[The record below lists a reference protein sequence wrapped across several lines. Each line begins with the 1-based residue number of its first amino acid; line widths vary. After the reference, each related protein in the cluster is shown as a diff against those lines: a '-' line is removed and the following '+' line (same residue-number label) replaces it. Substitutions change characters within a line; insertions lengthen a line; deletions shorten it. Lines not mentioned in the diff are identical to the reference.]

1 MEPNKLETQIK
12 DKLNNREIQPSVQTW
27 DRLDAMLTVA
37 EGKKIKRPFGYWF
50 IAASTTIFISLSP
63 FLFKQNT
70 IGNNKNNNIVTTE
83 SKKGTIQNPI
93 KNNQKQNSIATS
105 SNIQLEN
112 QSSKLTIKKSIIN
125 QKTNKNQNNSIQSIA
140 IANNL
145 EVNSSGFKDK
155 PLVSLQQME
164 KPNYVNVEELLHS
177 AEKIKTP
184 SIKVNASSLL
194 SQVDG
199 EVEHT
204 FREKIFTRINK
215 NYQQVKVAVANRN
228 NQE

>member
-1 MEPNKLETQIK
+1 M
-12 DKLNNREIQPSVQTW
+12 
-27 DRLDAMLTVA
+27 
-37 EGKKIKRPFGYWF
+37 
-50 IAASTTIFISLSP
+50 
-63 FLFKQNT
+63 
-70 IGNNKNNNIVTTE
+70 
-83 SKKGTIQNPI
+83 
-93 KNNQKQNSIATS
+93 
-105 SNIQLEN
+105 
-112 QSSKLTIKKSIIN
+112 
-125 QKTNKNQNNSIQSIA
+125 
-140 IANNL
+140 
-145 EVNSSGFKDK
+145 
-155 PLVSLQQME
+155 VSLQQME